1 MKRATGKTWK
11 TCDDD
16 SDCSQ
21 GPVASRVQACRVSA
35 YATDRLARR
44 DLEGLQGTPPC
55 TKRRSPGMVR
65 TSPRFDGAE
74 AQQETART
82 PRSGNLGKL
91 ARVPKRKPGR
101 FRARGRLGNRT
112 LFEQPS
118 LERSDSLPRSV
129 RAAHR
134 RSRCRAPP

>member
-1 MKRATGKTWK
+1 
-11 TCDDD
+11 
-16 SDCSQ
+16 
-21 GPVASRVQACRVSA
+21 
-35 YATDRLARR
+35 
-44 DLEGLQGTPPC
+44 
-55 TKRRSPGMVR
+55 MVR

-118 LERSDSLPRSV
+118 LERSDSFYLDRSARHTDEAVAERPLDLIRDLNLARQRV
-129 RAAHR
+129 RSSHDAKFTV
-134 RSRCRAPP
+134 SPQTSYENLSAPMTPAMTGPLARPTRIFRFTP